1 MKDIARCSVM
11 GSTGS
16 GSNGRNVMSF
26 MSRRPTVTDGGR
38 GLGPGT
44 RPSHLRSDSM
54 PSRSSSAYGESMLFT
69 ARNRWSCARALPG
82 WSALTVHEH
91 VKVKKAGKRK
101 WSARAI

>member
-11 GSTGS
+11 GSTWS
-16 GSNGRNVMSF
+16 GTNGRNVMRF

-44 RPSHLRSDSM
+44 RPSHLQSDSM

-69 ARNRWSCARALPG
+69 ARNRWDCARALYGAP
-82 WSALTVHEH
+82 SLYMNML
-91 VKVKKAGKRK
+91 R
-101 WSARAI
+101 